1 MNETTNA
8 FFNYIIRT
16 AEVSIVRLYKSQINM
31 GFARVRA
38 FALFVE
44 DVILPSRQE
53 GTVIG

>member
-1 MNETTNA
+1 M
-8 FFNYIIRT
+8 

-31 GFARVRA
+31 GFTRVRA

>member
-1 MNETTNA
+1 MDETTNA

-16 AEVSIVRLYKSQINM
+16 AEVSIVRLYKSQMNM

-44 DVILPSRQE
+44 DVIIPTRQ
-53 GTVIG
+53 GGRVIR